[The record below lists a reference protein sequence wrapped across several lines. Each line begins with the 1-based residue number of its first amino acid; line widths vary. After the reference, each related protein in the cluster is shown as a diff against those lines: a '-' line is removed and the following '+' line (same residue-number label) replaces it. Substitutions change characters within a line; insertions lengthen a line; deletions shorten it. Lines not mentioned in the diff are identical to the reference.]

1 MREISKD
8 KLITPN
14 ILTSRFRVS
23 CSLAKKLLMDLSDR
37 KLIKKIKISAKETLY
52 TKFD

>member
-1 MREISKD
+1 MKEISKD

-14 ILTSRFRVS
+14 MLTSRFRVS

-37 KLIKKIKISAKETLY
+37 KIIKKVKISAKETLY